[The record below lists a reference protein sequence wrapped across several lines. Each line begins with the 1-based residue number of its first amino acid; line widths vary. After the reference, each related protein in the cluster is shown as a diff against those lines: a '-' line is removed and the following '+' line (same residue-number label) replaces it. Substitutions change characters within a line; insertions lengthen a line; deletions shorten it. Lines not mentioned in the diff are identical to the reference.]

1 MTKSINF
8 DHFQELYCPPLT
20 IRVVDCRSF
29 GRFTLVKNKFPII
42 IMIIIYILNYY
53 SRLEPT

>member
-29 GRFTLVKNKFPII
+29 GRFTLVKINCPKKSIKI
-42 IMIIIYILNYY
+42 VY
-53 SRLEPT
+53 

>member
-1 MTKSINF
+1 MTNSINF

-29 GRFTLVKNKFPII
+29 GRFTLVKNKFP
-42 IMIIIYILNYY
+42 
-53 SRLEPT
+53 